1 MTDPDLIAKQLA
13 FVETM
18 VADLRRLAAPE
29 HIASDIREERFVS
42 HTLQMA
48 AQAALD
54 VASHI
59 VSDERL
65 GEPQTNREMFVLLE
79 RAGWLSASLSAQMQ
93 AMARTLG
100 NAQALRDVVSYV
112 RSLGAPSGAAT
123 AIEDRPN
130 RAPTTTPKLSSRCP
144 PSFDQRDGLCVFRS
158 LYELYALPAG
168 HGGLRAPLPLCLRFT
183 GQFSTGRTTG
193 KHYHKSDV

>member
-1 MTDPDLIAKQLA
+1 MTDLELIAKQLA

-18 VADLRRLAAPE
+18 VGDLRRLARPDD
-29 HIASDIREERFVS
+29 IVRDIREERFVA

-79 RAGWLSASLSAQMQ
+79 RSGWLTGSLSVRMQ
-93 AMARTLG
+93 AIAGFRNLVVHG
-100 NAQALRDVVSYV
+100 YAKVDPKILRDIVVHRLDDLLEFTAAV
-112 RSLGAPSGAAT
+112 R
-123 AIEDRPN
+123 R
-130 RAPTTTPKLSSRCP
+130 R
-144 PSFDQRDGLCVFRS
+144 V
-158 LYELYALPAG
+158 
-168 HGGLRAPLPLCLRFT
+168 
-183 GQFSTGRTTG
+183 QF
-193 KHYHKSDV
+193 